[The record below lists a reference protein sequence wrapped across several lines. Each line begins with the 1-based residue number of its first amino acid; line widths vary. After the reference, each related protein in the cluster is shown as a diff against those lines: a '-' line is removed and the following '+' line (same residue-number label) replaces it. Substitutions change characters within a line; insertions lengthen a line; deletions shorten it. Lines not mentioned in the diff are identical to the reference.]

1 MRLLPVLLGM
11 RTFGLVRSSYR
22 KATTKEKMRSW
33 GCAFNIRYFGVLLE
47 FALLENSAVGF
58 SIGQINAEPLIEE

>member
-1 MRLLPVLLGM
+1 
-11 RTFGLVRSSYR
+11 
-22 KATTKEKMRSW
+22 MRSW